1 MPPKT
6 RSRGRPSKTTGPM
19 LPRPSGRP
27 PRPPVS
33 SVVTVSQGS
42 TSSSTTPTTQPLASS
57 SVVPDAGAQT
67 VSQLSIS
74 EFLALVRDEVHRARV
89 SEPALTV
96 ADTTITGN
104 SVSTRVPGMT

>member
-1 MPPKT
+1 MPAKT

-19 LPRPSGRP
+19 LPRPSGQP

-57 SVVPDAGAQT
+57 SGAQT
-67 VSQLSIS
+67 VSQLTIS